1 MELAVGTILDGKVTG
16 ITKFGAF
23 VALEGGKTGL
33 VHISEI
39 SHSYVNDIREHLTEG
54 QEVRAKVIGIDPNGR
69 ISLSIKKATEPPPRP
84 AAPHPFP
91 PKYSSNHSA
100 HSAHS
105 THSAPGQAQNREP
118 ANFEDKLK
126 QFMTASDSK
135 MSDLNRYIDKKGGSS
150 RRGSRKS

>member
-69 ISLSIKKATEPPPRP
+69 ISLSIKKATEAPPRQ
-84 AAPHPFP
+84 AAPRPFP
-91 PKYSSNHSA
+91 PRHSSGYSPS
-100 HSAHS
+100 
-105 THSAPGQAQNREP
+105 GQGSRNEP
-118 ANFEDKLK
+118 SNFEDKLK
-126 QFMTASDSK
+126 QFMQASDSK

-150 RRGSRKS
+150 RRGRRG